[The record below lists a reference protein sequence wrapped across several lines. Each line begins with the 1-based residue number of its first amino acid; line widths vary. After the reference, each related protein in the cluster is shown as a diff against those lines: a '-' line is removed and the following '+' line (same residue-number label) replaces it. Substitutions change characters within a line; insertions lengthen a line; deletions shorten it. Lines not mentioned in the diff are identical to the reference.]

1 MKISTGKFR
10 RLAVASA
17 LCAGFAGS
25 VHSAPLDLSGQA
37 YVTYGDA
44 NSYALQ
50 VTEVITGD
58 SSFDVN
64 STAGQIKDLI
74 VIATG
79 ASGAPVNTNVAG
91 MDDALSTPNG
101 ESGSNFFSGIWN
113 STIAAF
119 TGFLEG
125 LNPLFFFNNNQINSG
140 AGTNQNVAVWAQL
153 SLTGT
158 GVDPIFFD
166 FTNRNS
172 PYALFTEGG
181 GGVLNGSVG
190 DYSSTGAGPIAGT
203 NAATDYVLSGGPI
216 CLTALNVPVSC
227 SNPLAVEGPINNNL
241 GAEQAAYAIDV
252 PELNAFLAKWLA
264 GDLSVAGYTDLH
276 VDLRFGCDPATV
288 GTNGGDA
295 EVGDCIGRNANNGY
309 EQLFV
314 GTSIPMQ
321 QVPEPGV
328 LWLLGASML
337 GMALVVRRKV

>member
-1 MKISTGKFR
+1 MKNSTGKFR

-25 VHSAPLDLSGQA
+25 VHSVPLDLSGQA

-79 ASGAPVNTNVAG
+79 ASGVPVNTNVAG
-91 MDDALSTPNG
+91 MDGALSTPSG
-101 ESGSNFFSGIWN
+101 VSGSNFFSGIWN

-119 TGFLEG
+119 TGFLG
-125 LNPLFFFNNNQINSG
+125 GMNPLFFFNNNQIG
-140 AGTNQNVAVWAQL
+140 GGTNQNVAVWAQL
-153 SLTGT
+153 SLTGAGQDT
-158 GVDPIFFD
+158 IFFD

-181 GGVLNGSVG
+181 GGQYLG
-190 DYSSTGAGPIAGT
+190 DVTTYSSTGAGPIAGT
-203 NAATDYVLSGGPI
+203 NLATDYVLSGGPI
-216 CLTALNVPVSC
+216 CLTATDVPVSC

-252 PELNAFLAKWLA
+252 PELNAFLTAWLA
-264 GDLSVAGYTDLH
+264 GDNSGYTDLH
-276 VDLRFGCDPATV
+276 VDLRYGCDPLTV
-288 GTNGGDA
+288 GTNGGTA
-295 EVGDCIGRNANNGY
+295 GVGSCISRDANNGY
-309 EQLFV
+309 EQMFV
-314 GTSIPMQ
+314 GTSIPTQ

-337 GMALVVRRKV
+337 GMALVRRKI

>member
-10 RLAVASA
+10 QLAIAAALSSGFVGVA
-17 LCAGFAGS
+17 
-25 VHSAPLDLSGQA
+25 HSAAIDLSGLT
-37 YVTYGDA
+37 YVNYGDA

-50 VTEVITGD
+50 VSQVITGNPALNVD
-58 SSFDVN
+58 S
-64 STAGQIKDLI
+64 TPGQIKDLI

-79 ASGAPVNTNVAG
+79 ASGNPVNTNVAG

-101 ESGSNFFSGIWN
+101 NNSANFFSGVWD

-119 TGFLEG
+119 SGFLNG
-125 LNPLFFFNNNQINSG
+125 MNPLFFFNNNQINSG

-153 SLTGT
+153 SLTGAN
-158 GVDPIFFD
+158 VDTIFFD

-172 PYALFTEGG
+172 KYALFTEGG
-181 GGVLNGSVG
+181 GGQYLG
-190 DYSSTGAGPIAGT
+190 DVTAYTSTGAGPIAGT
-203 NAATDYVLSGGPI
+203 NLATDYVLSGGPI
-216 CLTALNVPVSC
+216 CLTASDVPVSC
-227 SNPLAVEGPINNNL
+227 SNPAAVQGPINNNL
-241 GAEQAAYAIDV
+241 GANQAAYAIDV

-276 VDLRFGCDPATV
+276 VDLRYGCDPATGV
-288 GTNGGDA
+288 AGQ
-295 EVGDCIGRNANNGY
+295 GDCIGRDANNGY

-314 GTSIPMQ
+314 GTSVPT